1 MIIELFGMYALLLIL
16 LFGFAELG
24 RQKALGIIGSGLL
37 IIFGLWII
45 ADGLQTYVGDDITMN
60 ETQTQVYN
68 LTGALD
74 GNSTSFAD
82 VVGQDILTVANY
94 TEVYGEGTTGTV
106 ISTSTQSIRR
116 AYEDTTWSFTSIMS
130 FTDFLG
136 IVFILLGIYGFV
148 QYLTITRE

>member
-37 IIFGLWII
+37 IILGLWLIT
-45 ADGLQTYVGDDITMN
+45 DGLQTYVGDDITMN
-60 ETQTQVYN
+60 ETQAQIYN

-94 TEVYGEGTTGTV
+94 TEAYAEGTSGT
-106 ISTSTQSIRR
+106 ITSTATQTIRK
-116 AYEDTTWSFTSIMS
+116 AYEDTTWSFTDIIP
-130 FTDFLG
+130 FNNFLG
-136 IVFILLGIYGFV
+136 IVFILLGVYGFV
-148 QYLTITRE
+148 QYLTVKRE